1 MVAFDLARPDRA
13 APELAGRVRA
23 LVALYRHIAS
33 TRMAGLPL
41 CNAALAVQAVGFDV
55 LPGSGGALGVLV
67 TPWFI
72 NLVWLPVG
80 EPLRDEHGQVLP
92 PLRVGDS
99 RTRAVGDERFDF
111 IGAWEDGF
119 GPYEACSL
127 FSPVFEFADQ
137 ASAVAT
143 AEAVLSLLRTVAAPP
158 APAALPPQPQHPP
171 VPARRR
177 FLLGGAGP
185 HAAGPQP

>member
-1 MVAFDLARPDRA
+1 MDVLAP
-13 APELAGRVRA
+13 RVQA
-23 LVALYRHIAS
+23 LLALYQHIAA

-41 CNAALAVQAVGFDV
+41 CNAVLAVQAVGFAP
-55 LPGSGGALGVLV
+55 LPGSGGALGVLI

-92 PLRVGDS
+92 ALRLGDS
-99 RTRAVGDERFDF
+99 RVRAVGHERFDF
-111 IGAWEDGF
+111 IGAHEEGF

-127 FSPVFEFADQ
+127 FSPVFEFGDQ

-143 AEAVLSLLRTVAAPP
+143 AEAVLGLLRTPPEPPPP
-158 APAALPPQPQHPP
+158 AAARPEAEA

-177 FLLGGAGP
+177 FLLGGAGAGG
-185 HAAGPQP
+185 AAGARP